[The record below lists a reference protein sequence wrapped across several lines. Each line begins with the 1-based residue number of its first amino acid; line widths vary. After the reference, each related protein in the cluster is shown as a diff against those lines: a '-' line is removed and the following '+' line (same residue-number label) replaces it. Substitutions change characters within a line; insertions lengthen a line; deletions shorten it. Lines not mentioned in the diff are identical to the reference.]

1 MLKRKY
7 VSPLTTPQSFLASQV
22 LNVTADKNC
31 SSRCQ
36 EQGIKYFRFNPQLN
50 KEVESNEVDNQKL
63 LDMLWETRVSMHDS
77 RDQVDEL
84 VKLLGESELGSPHD
98 Y

>member
-1 MLKRKY
+1 VK
-7 VSPLTTPQSFLASQV
+7 
-22 LNVTADKNC
+22 
-31 SSRCQ
+31 SS
-36 EQGIKYFRFNPQLN
+36 
-50 KEVESNEVDNQKL
+50 EVDNQKL

-84 VKLLGESELGSPHD
+84 VELLGESELGSPHD